1 MGTVR
6 GLCGDCAGTVRG
18 LCGDCAASLRGPSVR
33 AQHSIP
39 SDLLT
44 RCLHNSLRTQGLREK
59 NAEAMPRHLH
69 IWGDMP
75 DHIEQHI
82 EGEARPLR
90 CFTVRMKRILLISHS
105 LKDPRSVNLQAQA
118 HSGASEKN
126 SHEDKATLCMR
137 TPLHPPTSML
147 AVRSL
152 VQGVA
157 KKRNIMLSFALL
169 V

>member
-59 NAEAMPRHLH
+59 NAEAMPRHVH
-69 IWGDMP
+69 IWEEMP
-75 DHIEQHI
+75 DHVEQQI
-82 EGEARPLR
+82 EGQ
-90 CFTVRMKRILLISHS
+90 VRVTAS
-105 LKDPRSVNLQAQA
+105 LHRS
-118 HSGASEKN
+118 
-126 SHEDKATLCMR
+126 
-137 TPLHPPTSML
+137 
-147 AVRSL
+147 
-152 VQGVA
+152 
-157 KKRNIMLSFALL
+157 I
-169 V
+169 